1 MSNVPGSDNEDN
13 LMSMKPRWLDSSSED
28 EEEKLRNDPALNIRV
43 RLTPVVP
50 SRPDSTALSAY
61 KSRVR
66 RSMSPQRKEAL
77 HVICHAIRI

>member
-13 LMSMKPRWLDSSSED
+13 LMSVKPRWLDSSSED
-28 EEEKLRNDPALNIRV
+28 EDEKLRNDPALNIRV

-66 RSMSPQRKEAL
+66 RSMSPQPKEAFQVSCL
-77 HVICHAIRI
+77 AVRI